1 VAGYKMYLD
10 TSMYRFTISLA
21 PVAKT
26 DQNQKQRFTKDGAPM
41 WQTEV
46 QAYNPEIGTAVLMV
60 TTAGE
65 KPKVISGEAVMPVSL
80 EAVPWN
86 TNGKNG
92 VVYRATELKAV
103 PVQGGK

>member
-1 VAGYKMYLD
+1 MAGYKMYLD
-10 TSMYRFTISLA
+10 TRMYKFTISL
-21 PVAKT
+21 PSVAKT
-26 DQNQKQRFTKDGAPM
+26 DQNGKQRFTKDGAPM

-46 QAYNPEIGTAVLMV
+46 QAYNPETGTAVLMV

-65 KPKVISGEAVMPVSL
+65 KPKVISGEAVMPVGL

-92 VVYRATELKAV
+92 VLYRATELK
-103 PVQGGK
+103 PVAATTGK

>member
-1 VAGYKMYLD
+1 MFLD
-10 TSMYRFTISLA
+10 TSLYKYVISLGA
-21 PVAKT
+21 VPKT
-26 DQNQKQRFTKDGAPM
+26 DQNGKQRFTKDGSPM

-46 QAYNPEIGTAVLMV
+46 QAFNPETGTAVLMV

-65 KPKVISGEAVMPVSL
+65 KPKVISGEAVLPVSL

-92 VVYRATELKAV
+92 VLYRATELKTIAAT
-103 PVQGGK
+103 GGK